1 MSIPEN
7 DEKDLFPALNGRN
20 MYTIPPNIQKHFA
33 VSRKLFK
40 KDDFMVIFTHLH
52 ISENFSLR
60 VIKNEKSPTLNKIML
75 LAKF

>member
-1 MSIPEN
+1 
-7 DEKDLFPALNGRN
+7 

-60 VIKNEKSPTLNKIML
+60 VIKNEKSPNAQQDYVISKIL
-75 LAKF
+75 KYEKTEIVLKY